1 MSVFHAVRSSVN
13 SIPDVSGRVY
23 HAEALKNAAA
33 PFVFWL
39 QTGEEYEQDLNG
51 RTELGEDRC
60 ELHIVTKNL
69 EALDS
74 ISASVREAVEG
85 LQGTAVN
92 GILYEQ
98 IEVRQI
104 SPVINE
110 HEVNLYRKV
119 YEVTIRYQQD
129 NSGGVL
135 PSG

>member
-1 MSVFHAVRSSVN
+1 MSVFQAVRSAVN
-13 SIPDVSGRVY
+13 SIPEVSGRVY

-39 QTGEEYEQDLNG
+39 QTGEEYERTLEG
-51 RTELGEDRC
+51 RTELGTDQY

-85 LQGTAVN
+85 LQGTTVN
-92 GILYEQ
+92 GILYE
-98 IEVRQI
+98 IVKLIQI

-119 YEVTIRYQQD
+119 YEITVHYQAEE
-129 NSGGVL
+129 SEIL
-135 PSG
+135 PSA

>member
-1 MSVFHAVRSSVN
+1 MSVFQAVRSAVN
-13 SIPDVSGRVY
+13 SIPEVSGRVY

-39 QTGEEYEQDLNG
+39 QTGEDYEEDLNG
-51 RTELGEDRC
+51 RTELGEDRY

-85 LQGTAVN
+85 LQGTTVN
-92 GILYEQ
+92 GILYE
-98 IEVRQI
+98 IVKLSQI

-110 HEVNLYRKV
+110 HEVNCYRKV
-119 YEVTIRYQQD
+119 YEVAVYYQAEESED
-129 NSGGVL
+129 L
-135 PSG
+135 PSA

>member
-1 MSVFHAVRSSVN
+1 MSVFQAVRSAIN
-13 SIPDVSGRVY
+13 GIEAVSGKVY

-39 QTGEEYEQDLNG
+39 QTGEEFEQDLNG
-51 RTELGEDRC
+51 RTELGRDQY

-69 EALDS
+69 EGLDA
-74 ISASVREAVEG
+74 ISTEVREAVEA
-85 LQGTAVN
+85 LQGSTVN
-92 GILYEQ
+92 GILYE
-98 IEVRQI
+98 IIRVRQI

-119 YEVTIRYQQD
+119 YEIDIFYQEEEAE
-129 NSGGVL
+129 SAM

>member
-1 MSVFHAVRSSVN
+1 MSVFQAIRSAVN
-13 SIPDVSGRVY
+13 NIPEVSGRVY

-39 QTGEEYEQDLNG
+39 QTGEEYERTLEG
-51 RTELGEDRC
+51 RTELGTDQY

-74 ISASVREAVEG
+74 ISTSVREAVEG
-85 LQGTAVN
+85 LQGTTVN
-92 GILYEQ
+92 GILYEV
-98 IEVRQI
+98 VRLQQI

-119 YEVTIRYQQD
+119 YEITVCYQAEE
-129 NSGGVL
+129 SEIL
-135 PSG
+135 PSA

>member
-1 MSVFHAVRSSVN
+1 MSVFQAVRSAVN
-13 SIPDVSGRVY
+13 SIPEVSGRVY

-39 QTGEEYEQDLNG
+39 QTGEEYERTLEG
-51 RTELGEDRC
+51 RTELGTDQY

-85 LQGTAVN
+85 LQGTTVN
-92 GILYEQ
+92 GILYEV
-98 IEVRQI
+98 VRLQQI

-119 YEVTIRYQQD
+119 YEITVHYQAEE
-129 NSGGVL
+129 SEIL
-135 PSG
+135 PSA

>member
-1 MSVFHAVRSSVN
+1 MSVFQAVRSAVN
-13 SIPDVSGRVY
+13 GIAAVSGKVY

-39 QTGEEYEQDLNG
+39 QTGEEYEQSLSG
-51 RTELGEDRC
+51 RTELGEDLY

-69 EALDS
+69 ETLDS
-74 ISASVREAVEG
+74 ISADVRAAVEG
-85 LQGTAVN
+85 LQGSTVN

-98 IEVRQI
+98 LEVRQI

-119 YEVTIRYQQD
+119 YEVTIHYQQD
-129 NSGGVL
+129 DSGGVL